1 MHCCRISK
9 IVCYFQPPIYFS
21 SVKIE
26 SGNRKKQPLRV
37 RLTRFFGSKVFL
49 HSTFWV
55 LLYLFNIFMDDMR
68 FGLWFSLI
76 ENFFDIIFYIFI
88 VYLNLQLLIPRY
100 LHEQSFLL
108 YSVALIITAVLI
120 APVNA
125 LVIYLVN
132 FQHPQDQI
140 FISSNLQ
147 IYFLSSFFIAGASTI
162 FKITGD
168 WLKQQREQMKLKQDS
183 LVSELKFLRSQINP
197 HFLFNTL
204 NNIYSLALIKSDK
217 TPEIILK
224 LSEILRYMLYECNA
238 PKVPLEKEISYIK
251 NYLDLEKLRL
261 GDDARIEFTVEG
273 PFEQVEIS
281 PFLFSPFLEN
291 AVKHGVN
298 SVIEK
303 AWIEVN
309 LKIEQEKLF
318 FIVKNNKTDEELR
331 KLPGGIGLVNVERR
345 LKLLYPDNYDLRIE
359 NNLSC
364 YKIELQLNHNTN

>member
-1 MHCCRISK
+1 ME
-9 IVCYFQPPIYFS
+9 
-21 SVKIE
+21 SV
-26 SGNRKKQPLRV
+26 NRKQPGLFV
-37 RLTRFFGSKVFL
+37 KTARFFGSKVFL
-49 HSTFWV
+49 HSAFWI
-55 LLYLFNIFMDDMR
+55 LLYLFNVLMDDMR
-68 FGLWFSLI
+68 FGWGFSLV

-88 VYLNLQLLIPRY
+88 VYFNFQVLIPRY

-108 YSVALIITAVLI
+108 YSISLIISAILI

-125 LVIYLVN
+125 LVIYLIN

-140 FISSNLQ
+140 FISGNLQ

-168 WLKQQREQMKLKQDS
+168 WLRQQREQTKLKQDS
-183 LVSELKFLRSQINP
+183 LVSELNFLRSQINP

-238 PKVPLEKEISYIK
+238 PKVPLEKEIAYIK

-261 GDDARIEFTVEG
+261 GDDTRIEFSVEG

-291 AVKHGVN
+291 AIKHGVN
-298 SVIEK
+298 SVIEN
-303 AWIEVN
+303 AWIEVR
-309 LKIEQEKLF
+309 LTITQEKLMF
-318 FIVKNNKTDEELR
+318 TVKNNKTDMERR
-331 KLPGGIGLVNVERR
+331 KQPGGIGLVNVERR
-345 LKLLYPDNYDLRIE
+345 LKLLYPENYDLHIE
-359 NNLSC
+359 NTLSS
-364 YKIELQLNHNTN
+364 YTIELELNYN